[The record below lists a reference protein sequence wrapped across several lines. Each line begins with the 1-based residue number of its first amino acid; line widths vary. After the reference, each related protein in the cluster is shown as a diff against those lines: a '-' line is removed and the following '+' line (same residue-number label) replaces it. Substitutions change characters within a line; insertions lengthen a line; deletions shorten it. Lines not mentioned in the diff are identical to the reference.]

1 MISGLGTAIRDTYGV
16 SFVLFGTAVGL
27 WVGAAVVELAQHVVE
42 WELGMFAANASIE
55 AAVESDAYRAAGW
68 AKVAAVPL
76 CSWLVPRYL
85 YQERDWRRVFRPDW
99 PLARGLAVMAGIGG
113 LPIVLPLLVSGV
125 GGMDPDTAALWG
137 LLAGLALTVPLMAV
151 MPWGVGLL
159 AGDASMT
166 FAGSVR
172 AMRGRW
178 FWATFLMF
186 GCALPLL
193 IAHAALNLAA
203 IGASPLVAGTLL
215 VLDSVLVGFVALVL
229 GSAGWMIYR
238 IRVLDALS

>member
-1 MISGLGTAIRDTYGV
+1 
-16 SFVLFGTAVGL
+16 
-27 WVGAAVVELAQHVVE
+27 
-42 WELGMFAANASIE
+42 
-55 AAVESDAYRAAGW
+55 
-68 AKVAAVPL
+68 
-76 CSWLVPRYL
+76 
-85 YQERDWRRVFRPDW
+85 
-99 PLARGLAVMAGIGG
+99 MAGISG
-113 LPIVLPLLVSGV
+113 LPIVLPVLVSAV
-125 GGMDPDTAALWG
+125 VGMDPDSPALWG

-151 MPWGVGLL
+151 MPWGVGML

-166 FAGSVR
+166 FARSVR

-186 GCALPLL
+186 GCTLPLL
-193 IAHAALNLAA
+193 IAHAALNLLA

-238 IRVLDALS
+238 IRVLDALT

>member
-1 MISGLGTAIRDTYGV
+1 MISGLGTAIRDTYRV
-16 SFVLFGTAVGL
+16 SFVLFGTAVAL
-27 WVGAAVVELAQHVVE
+27 WIGAAAVELVQHAVE
-42 WELGMFAANASIE
+42 WELGLFAADASVE
-55 AAVESDAYRAAGW
+55 AVVESDAHQVAGW
-68 AKVAAVPL
+68 TKVAAVTL

-85 YQERDWRRVFRPDW
+85 YQERDWRRVLRPDHA
-99 PLARGLAVMAGIGG
+99 LVKGLAVMAGIGG
-113 LPIVLPLLVSGV
+113 LPAITPVLVSGV
-125 GGMDPDTAALWG
+125 VGMDPDTAALWG

-159 AGDASMT
+159 AGDAAMT

-193 IAHAALNLAA
+193 IPHAALNLVA

-238 IRVLDALS
+238 IRVLDALT